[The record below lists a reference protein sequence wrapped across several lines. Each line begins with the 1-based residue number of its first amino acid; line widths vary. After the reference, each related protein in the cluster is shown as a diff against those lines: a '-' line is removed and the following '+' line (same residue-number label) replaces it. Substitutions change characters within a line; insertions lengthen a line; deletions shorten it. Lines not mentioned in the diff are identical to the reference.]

1 MEGGG
6 KGAPKPSTIHP
17 PPSTTPYAARF
28 DEAVSDDMNM
38 PRALATLWEGLKDS
52 SLSAAEKLAL
62 VAHAEPVLGLSLDKV
77 EAEKPAEVPADVA
90 ALAERRAAARKSRD
104 FAAADELRK
113 ELAAKGYEVED
124 QPGGKWLVKKK

>member
-6 KGAPKPSTIHP
+6 REAPQPSTIHHP
-17 PPSTTPYAARF
+17 PTTNQYPARF

-52 SLSAAEKLAL
+52 ALSAAEKLAL

-90 ALAERRAAARKSRD
+90 ALAERRAAARKNRD